1 MANPSARKAKEIW
14 FHYKFLLPGGKTQE
28 FRLDLDPDTLAL
40 KAAPRQDHPDWTRLS
55 HFQCAH
61 CPLKEKDSPRC
72 PIAAN
77 LVDVIEFFKSTLSY
91 EEIDL
96 EVRTP
101 SRTYTAHT
109 ALQYGLSSLI
119 GLYMVTSG
127 CPVMDK
133 LRPLAAFHLP
143 LATTAE
149 STFRALSMYLMAQ
162 WLLQRRGENPDWSLK
177 NLEKIYADIQT
188 LNEWFLK
195 RLQDVHIQDS
205 GLNAVFH
212 LDCHAQYTNLFIA
225 EEGLDNLVSFFHPYL
240 SPGRGPKPAV

>member
-1 MANPSARKAKEIW
+1 MKTSKPIW
-14 FHYKFLLPGGKTQE
+14 FRYKFMLPAGKTQE
-28 FRLDLDPDTLAL
+28 FHLELDPETLAL
-40 KAAPRQDHPDWTRLS
+40 IPQPRTDYPDWTRLS

-61 CPLKEKDSPRC
+61 CPLKEADSPRC

-77 LVDVIEFFKSTLSY
+77 LVDVIEFFKSAVSY

-96 EVRTP
+96 EVESP
-101 SRTYTAHT
+101 SRTYKART
-109 ALQYGLSSLI
+109 ALQYALSSLI

-143 LATTAE
+143 LASTAE
-149 STFRALSMYLMAQ
+149 STFRSLSMYLLAQ
-162 WLLQRRGENPDWSLK
+162 WFLQRKGETPDWSLK
-177 NLEKIYADIQT
+177 DLEKIYADIQT

-195 RLQDVHIQDS
+195 RVQAVHIQDA

-212 LDCHAQYTNLFIA
+212 LDCHAQYTNLFLTA
-225 EEGLDNLVSFFHPYL
+225 EGLDNIVRFFHPYL
-240 SPGRGPKPAV
+240 NP